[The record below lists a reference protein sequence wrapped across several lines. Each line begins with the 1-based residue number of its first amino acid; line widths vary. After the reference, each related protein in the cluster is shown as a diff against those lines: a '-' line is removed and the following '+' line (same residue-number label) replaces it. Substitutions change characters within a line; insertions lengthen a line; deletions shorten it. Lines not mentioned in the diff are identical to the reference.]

1 MSAVLR
7 LLFIAALASL
17 VLEATAAEP
26 PVETCEQIR
35 AKIGRLPPAD
45 HELLRSLAAR
55 QECGFTAAEVYRAAY
70 GDKPMPAV
78 EPHRQRHHK
87 EDDDD

>member
-1 MSAVLR
+1 M
-7 LLFIAALASL
+7 
-17 VLEATAAEP
+17 EAMAAEP
-26 PVETCEQIR
+26 PNETCEQIR

-55 QECGFTAAEVYRAAY
+55 QECRFTAAEVYRAAY

-78 EPHRQRHHK
+78 ELHPQRHHR